1 MLELLTGKSL
11 GSVGGYLPMMAIG
24 YFVFNLHTTPYQ
36 SQQHERGWRHVG
48 NSRVGLRPSSQFIGP
63 DDEKITLSGSLYPEI
78 TGGRVS
84 LDMLVKLADTGKAYP
99 VIEGTGIM
107 HGLFVIESLSE
118 TKTEFFSDGS
128 ARKIDFTVSL
138 KRVDEADRGLLGVL
152 SVGDLDLGSSLGS
165 QVTGMLGGI
174 L

>member
-11 GSVGGYLPMMAIG
+11 GAVGGYLPMMAIG

-36 SQQHERGWRHVG
+36 SQQHDRGWRHVG

-84 LDMLVKLADTGKAYP
+84 LELLNKLADTGKAYP

-107 HGLFVIESLSE
+107 HGMFVIEKIS
-118 TKTEFFSDGS
+118 TTRTEFFSDGA
-128 ARKIDFTVSL
+128 ARKIEFTVSL
-138 KRVDEADRGLLGVL
+138 KRVDEQDRGLLGVL
-152 SVGDLDLGSSLGS
+152 GIGDLDLGSSLTSTLSNLGS
-165 QVTGMLGGI
+165 FV
-174 L
+174 